1 MYILNNLHL
10 PLDTDFS
17 DVSQVVAAALKCK
30 KSHISWAGLHRKS
43 VDARKKDK
51 VHFCCSVV
59 FECSPAVAALAKKA
73 GASEYTRAPYH
84 WQKAAKKPQ
93 HRPVVVGFGPAGMFA
108 ALYLAKAG
116 LCPIVLERGR
126 QVEQRTADVEAFWQ
140 GGALQPHSNV
150 QFGEGGA
157 GTFSDGKLNSGIKD
171 PRCRTV
177 LEAFVECGAPEAI
190 LYDAKPHIGTDI
202 LRQVVRNLRQRVLAL
217 GGEIRFE
224 TTLCDVTVK
233 DGALQ
238 AVTVEHNGQKEQLPC
253 HNLILA
259 IGHSARDTFAMLH
272 QAGVPMQ
279 AKPFAVGA
287 RIEHPQSWLNTAQ
300 YGAFAGHPALGAAD
314 YKVATHLPS
323 GRGVY
328 SFCMCPGGVVV
339 NAASYNGGLVTNGM
353 SYAARN
359 GQNANSALLV
369 GVEPSDFGADDPLA
383 GVAFQ
388 EKIERAAFAAGNG
401 LPVCQNA
408 GDFLQGRPSAKIVG
422 VQPTVLPGFTA
433 GSIDAVL
440 PTFVC
445 DALRQGITQFGRQIK
460 GFDAADA
467 VLTAPESRSSSPVR
481 ILRGEG
487 YSSQI
492 AGLYPAGEGAGY
504 AGGILSSAVDGL
516 RCAEA
521 LVEQI

>member
-10 PLDTDFS
+10 PLGTDFS
-17 DVSQVVAAALKCK
+17 DLQNLVAAALKCK
-30 KSHISWAGLHRKS
+30 KSDILWAKLHRKS

-59 FECSPAVAALAKKA
+59 FDCAPGISALVKKRGAA
-73 GASEYTRAPYH
+73 EYALVPYV
-84 WQKAAKKPQ
+84 WKQAQNQPQ

-108 ALYLAKAG
+108 ALYLARAG
-116 LCPIVLERGR
+116 LRPIVLERGKK
-126 QVEQRTADVEAFWQ
+126 VEDRTADVEAFWQ
-140 GGALQPHSNV
+140 GAALNAASNV

-177 LEAFVECGAPEAI
+177 LETFVECGAPAAI

-202 LRQVVRNLRQRVLAL
+202 LRQVVKNLRQKVLEL
-217 GGEIRFE
+217 GGELRFE
-224 TTLCDVTVK
+224 TTLCDITLQGGNLCSVTTECGDK
-233 DGALQ
+233 
-238 AVTVEHNGQKEQLPC
+238 KEEIPC
-253 HNLILA
+253 HHLILA
-259 IGHSARDTFAMLH
+259 IGHSARDTFEMLH
-272 QAGVPMQ
+272 RAGVPMQ

-287 RIEHPQSWLNTAQ
+287 RIEHPQAWLNIAQ
-300 YGAFAGHPALGAAD
+300 YGTFAEHPALGAAD

-339 NAASYNGGLVTNGM
+339 NASSYSGGVVTNGM
-353 SYAARN
+353 SYAARS

-369 GVEPSDFGADDPLA
+369 GVDPVDFGSDHPLA

-388 EKIERAAFAAGNG
+388 EKIERAAFLAGNG
-401 LPVCQNA
+401 LPVCQSV
-408 GDFLQGRPSAKIVG
+408 GDFLQCRPSVEISG
-422 VQPTVLPGFTA
+422 VQPTVLPGYTA
-433 GSIDAVL
+433 GSLEDVL
-440 PTFVC
+440 PEFVC
-445 DALRQGITQFGRQIK
+445 NALRQGIVAFGRQIK
-460 GFDAADA
+460 GFDDPRA

-487 YSSQI
+487 YTSQVG
-492 AGLYPAGEGAGY
+492 GLFPAGEGAGY

-521 LVEQI
+521 LVAQI